1 MLRSGRLE
9 ETRQKRRLAIAIV
22 GSIAILVFFGLF
34 GLRILVG
41 FSLLVDRIR
50 GNTPASQNTT
60 ELILPPILDP
70 IPNATNSSMLV
81 VSGSAQANLEIILYV
96 DEKEAEKSNVSGN
109 GTFTLTLDGLTEGTK
124 HISAKV
130 SDDKG
135 TVSELSNVLTV
146 LVKKKGPTLELTAP
160 EDNSTLNGDDNKIT
174 ISGKTE
180 EDTSVTVNDRVMV
193 VSGDN
198 TFTYKY
204 PLNDGENK
212 LKIIA
217 TDIAGNTTTIERTV
231 TYRK

>member
-22 GSIAILVFFGLF
+22 GSVALLAFFGLF
-34 GLRILVG
+34 GLKILVG
-41 FSLLVDRIR
+41 FSLLVDRVR
-50 GNTPASQNTT
+50 GNTPTAQTT

-70 IPNATNSSMLV
+70 LPNATNSSTLV
-81 VSGSAQANLEIILYV
+81 IRGSAQADLDIILYV
-96 DEKEAEKSNVSGN
+96 DEEETEKSKVSEN

-135 TVSELSNVLTV
+135 TVSELSNVLTI
-146 LVKKKGPTLELTAP
+146 LIKKKGPSLELTAP
-160 EDNSTLNGDDNKIT
+160 EDNSTLNGDDNKVT
-174 ISGKTE
+174 IAGKTDV
-180 EDTSVTVNDRVMV
+180 DTSVTVNDRIAV

-198 TFTYKY
+198 TFSYKY

-212 LKIIA
+212 LKIVA
-217 TDIAGNTTTIERTV
+217 TDIAGNTSTIERTV